1 MQAIAARGV
10 KVQAQRISARAE
22 NSLRE
27 DLSSAA
33 CFEKFDARVN
43 DFVIVDP
50 PMSIVRT
57 LLARR
62 GRLRFPSLTGVVNVP
77 MMRADGSILD
87 APGYDAATGLLFD
100 PLGIT
105 FPPIPNRPTRNDAEK
120 ALVRLNDV
128 IKDFPF
134 VEQMHRSVA
143 LSAISTGCCCRSL
156 QTAPLHA
163 CSRPGPRFRRRVNS
177 STSPALSQPAERRPL
192 RLRAR
197 TTRSSETRAWF
208 RHLLAGCRSLR

>member
-1 MQAIAARGV
+1 M
-10 KVQAQRISARAE
+10 
-22 NSLRE
+22 
-27 DLSSAA
+27 
-33 CFEKFDARVN
+33 
-43 DFVIVDP
+43 IVDP

-143 LSAISTGCCCRSL
+143 LSAILTGCCRRSL

-163 CSRPGPRFRRRVNS
+163 CSRPGPRFR
-177 STSPALSQPAERRPL
+177 QE
-192 RLRAR
+192 
-197 TTRSSETRAWF
+197 
-208 RHLLAGCRSLR
+208 